1 MVRYWTEEEIER
13 CVESMIG
20 SCQSIGVL
28 ARQWLES
35 QELEAPIDVELDC
48 LLDSY
53 RFKTMFDSLAFVC
66 DGCGWI
72 VEIGDESSEF
82 ASVLLCSDCARDYGP
97 EYS

>member
-1 MVRYWTEEEIER
+1 MVRYWTDEEIKQ

-20 SCQSIGVL
+20 SCQSIQVL
-28 ARQWLES
+28 ALQWLES

-53 RFKTMFDSLAFVC
+53 KFKTTFDSLAFIC

-72 VEIGDESSEF
+72 IEIGDESSEF
-82 ASVLLCSDCARDYGP
+82 ASIQMCSDCAEDYDGD
-97 EYS
+97 